1 MSNGL
6 GGEGH
11 PGGVREGAEVVRGI
25 FRPERDKAG
34 GEGQPGGSPRKRAC
48 GSTQVRIYGL
58 PQGAIFFVQSKDPGL
73 SQTILKV
80 NNLIS

>member
-11 PGGVREGAEVVRGI
+11 PGGVREGAEAVRGI

-58 PQGAIFFVQSKDPGL
+58 PQGAREEPSSL
-73 SQTILKV
+73 SSPKTQVSPKL
-80 NNLIS
+80 S

>member
-48 GSTQVRIYGL
+48 GSTQVRIYVL
-58 PQGAIFFVQSKDPGL
+58 PQGAREEPSFL
-73 SQTILKV
+73 SSRHTQVSLK
-80 NNLIS
+80 LS